1 MRFTDREQ
9 IIKKYIINKD
19 ILDIGCVSNQ
29 KEGAFR
35 FGRLHRFLV
44 KHSNKV
50 KGMDIDKEGIKAL
63 KKKNYDIV
71 YGDAETFK
79 LKHKFE
85 VIVAGELIEHLSN
98 QGLFLDSCNAHLKKD
113 GLLIITT
120 PNPYFFLKT
129 VTDFVNMLKI
139 NEQHTLLHHEITL
152 RQILERHG
160 FKVKGVFYTN
170 NKTETLKGRI
180 FRFFSSI

>member
-50 KGMDIDKEGIKAL
+50 KG
-63 KKKNYDIV
+63 
-71 YGDAETFK
+71 
-79 LKHKFE
+79 
-85 VIVAGELIEHLSN
+85 
-98 QGLFLDSCNAHLKKD
+98 
-113 GLLIITT
+113 
-120 PNPYFFLKT
+120 
-129 VTDFVNMLKI
+129 
-139 NEQHTLLHHEITL
+139 
-152 RQILERHG
+152 
-160 FKVKGVFYTN
+160 VFYTN

-180 FRFFSSI
+180 FRFLAIFKIMKSQLVFIAKKV